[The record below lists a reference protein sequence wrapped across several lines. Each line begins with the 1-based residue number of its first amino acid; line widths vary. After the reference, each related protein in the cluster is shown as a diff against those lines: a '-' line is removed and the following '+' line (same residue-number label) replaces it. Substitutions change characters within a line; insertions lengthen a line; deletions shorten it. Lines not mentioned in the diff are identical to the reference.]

1 MDDFSDFE
9 DDSTRGDVLHQKKAD
24 IIDAMREDLA
34 AMLDG
39 DGDAGFTSAEIGE
52 CNRVL
57 GAYLDTVEDAE
68 DGDEDAILAA
78 MEYTVRAL
86 NSLNARCHGHLIDTD
101 QRGPLRDLIVQ
112 AAREKGVGSGSD
124 LTKPWREW

>member
-1 MDDFSDFE
+1 MEEFSDFE
-9 DDSTRGDVLHQKKAD
+9 DDSTRGDALHQQKAD
-24 IIDAMREDLA
+24 IIEAMREYLA
-34 AMLDG
+34 GMLDG
-39 DGDAGFTSAEIGE
+39 GGEAGYTSAEIGE

-57 GAYLDTVEDAE
+57 EAYLDTLDDA
-68 DGDEDAILAA
+68 DAGDEDTILAA

-86 NSLNARCHGHLIDTD
+86 NSLNTRCHGHLIETD

>member
-1 MDDFSDFE
+1 MMISATDILGASILIVDDQEVNVSLLE
-9 DDSTRGDVLHQKKAD
+9 QLLG
-24 IIDAMREDLA
+24 E
-34 AMLDG
+34 
-39 DGDAGFTSAEIGE
+39 AGYTSADIGE
-52 CNRVL
+52 CDRVL

-68 DGDEDAILAA
+68 DGDDDAILAA

-86 NSLNARCHGHLIDTD
+86 NSLNARCNGHLIETD

-112 AAREKGVGSGSD
+112 AARERGVGSGAD

>member
-1 MDDFSDFE
+1 MDFEDFE
-9 DDSTRGDVLHQKKAD
+9 DDSTRGDALHQRKAE
-24 IIDAMREDLA
+24 IIEDMREYLA
-34 AMLDG
+34 GMLDG
-39 DGDAGFTSAEIGE
+39 GGEAGYTSADIGE
-52 CNRVL
+52 CDRVL

-86 NSLNARCHGHLIDTD
+86 NSLNARCHGHLIETD

-112 AAREKGVGSGSD
+112 AARERGVGSGAD